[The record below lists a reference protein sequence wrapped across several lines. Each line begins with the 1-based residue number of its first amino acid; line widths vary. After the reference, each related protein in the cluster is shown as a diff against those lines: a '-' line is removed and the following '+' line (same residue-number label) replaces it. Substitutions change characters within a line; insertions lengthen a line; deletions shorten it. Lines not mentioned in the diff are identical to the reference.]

1 MTVTGDVGFISD
13 STKLTS
19 ESLKHF
25 SDNEELSSH
34 LHLSHPSTSSIL
46 TPGSNT
52 PRNRDQRSEWLGDP
66 EAILS
71 VRRPRKPGLDQIHT
85 ARRSSSEQ
93 NVLGDF
99 SSISSGSVMLTPRD
113 RSNSF
118 CSTKE
123 RKLQSAEG
131 DECHI
136 PNRRGG
142 SLKERPTTNTEQG
155 KYGTKPL
162 VRSYS
167 MLTKTSLT
175 ELQNRCGALGIGRS
189 GSQEIKKMT
198 ACKEDSDS
206 ISNRN
211 WRKTKHGSLKEKNRT
226 SFQRNDTEP
235 IIKQSLSRKS
245 SADGEPIIKQSLSR
259 KSSADGEPIIKQS
272 LSRKSSADGEPI
284 IKQSLSRKS
293 SADGEPIIKQ
303 SLSRKS
309 SADGEPIIKQSLSRK
324 SSADG
329 EPIIKQTLS
338 KKSSTAGEQQGSKE
352 AKSPK
357 NLSRKP
363 SKEMKKKME
372 KSENNQHRQDVRH
385 HTVTYIYG
393 DSANT
398 SYDENSPRKS
408 LSPNSK
414 QSYRPKGLSAN
425 TSPDNS
431 PRMSPL
437 ARDQP
442 VFKY

>member
-1 MTVTGDVGFISD
+1 MSAHFIFHKKYPKEDIMGGVGFISD

-25 SDNEELSSH
+25 GDNEELSSH
-34 LHLSHPSTSSIL
+34 LQLSHPSTSSIL

-52 PRNRDQRSEWLGDP
+52 PRYRDQRSEWLGDP

-99 SSISSGSVMLTPRD
+99 GSISSGSLMLTPRD

-123 RKLQSAEG
+123 RKLQSSEG

-167 MLTKTSLT
+167 MLTKTSLQ
-175 ELQNRCGALGIGRS
+175 ELQNRCGALGTGRS
-189 GSQEIKKMT
+189 GSQDIKKMT
-198 ACKEDSDS
+198 ACREDSDS

-309 SADGEPIIKQSLSRK
+309 S
-324 SSADG
+324 
-329 EPIIKQTLS
+329 
-338 KKSSTAGEQQGSKE
+338 TAGEQQGSKG
-352 AKSPK
+352 ANSPK

-363 SKEMKKKME
+363 SKEMKKKIE
-372 KSENNQHRQDVRH
+372 KSENIQPGQDVRH

-393 DSANT
+393 DSAST
-398 SYDENSPRKS
+398 SNSLDENSPRKS
-408 LSPNSK
+408 LSPKSK
-414 QSYRPKGLSAN
+414 QSYRAKGLSAN

-431 PRMSPL
+431 PRISPL
-437 ARDQP
+437 AREQP

>member
-1 MTVTGDVGFISD
+1 MRLLILFPLKPLNILKDITGGVALISD
-13 STKLTS
+13 STKLTN

-25 SDNEELSSH
+25 GDNEELSGH
-34 LHLSHPSTSSIL
+34 LQLSHPSTSSIITG

-52 PRNRDQRSEWLGDP
+52 PRYRDQRSEWLGDP

-99 SSISSGSVMLTPRD
+99 SNISSGSVMLTPRD

-155 KYGTKPL
+155 KYGTRPL

-167 MLTKTSLT
+167 MLTKTSLQ
-175 ELQNRCGALGIGRS
+175 ELQNRCGALGTSRS
-189 GSQEIKKMT
+189 GSQEIKKMN

-226 SFQRNDTEP
+226 SLRRNDTEP

-272 LSRKSSADGEPI
+272 LSRKSS
-284 IKQSLSRKS
+284 
-293 SADGEPIIKQ
+293 
-303 SLSRKS
+303 
-309 SADGEPIIKQSLSRK
+309 
-324 SSADG
+324 
-329 EPIIKQTLS
+329 
-338 KKSSTAGEQQGSKE
+338 TAGEQQGSKG
-352 AKSPK
+352 ANSPK

-363 SKEMKKKME
+363 SKEMKKKIE
-372 KSENNQHRQDVRH
+372 KSENIQPGQDVRH
-385 HTVTYIYG
+385 HTVTYIFG
-393 DSANT
+393 DST
-398 SYDENSPRKS
+398 STSNSLDENSPRKS
-408 LSPNSK
+408 LSPKSK

-425 TSPDNS
+425 SSPDNS
-431 PRMSPL
+431 PRISPL

>member
-13 STKLTS
+13 STRLTN

-25 SDNEELSSH
+25 GDNEELSGH
-34 LHLSHPSTSSIL
+34 LQLSHPSTSSII
-46 TPGSNT
+46 TPGSNM
-52 PRNRDQRSEWLGDP
+52 PRYRDQRSEWLGDP

-155 KYGTKPL
+155 KYGTRPL

-167 MLTKTSLT
+167 MLTKTSLQD
-175 ELQNRCGALGIGRS
+175 LQNRCGALGTGRS
-189 GSQEIKKMT
+189 GGQEIKKMT
-198 ACKEDSDS
+198 ACREDSDS
-206 ISNRN
+206 ISDRN

-226 SFQRNDTEP
+226 NFQRNDTEP

-272 LSRKSSADGEPI
+272 SSRKSSTDGEPK
-284 IKQSLSRKS
+284 KQSLSRKS
-293 SADGEPIIKQ
+293 SADGE
-303 SLSRKS
+303 
-309 SADGEPIIKQSLSRK
+309 
-324 SSADG
+324 
-329 EPIIKQTLS
+329 
-338 KKSSTAGEQQGSKE
+338 QQGSKG

-372 KSENNQHRQDVRH
+372 KSEKNQPGQDVRH
-385 HTVTYIYG
+385 HTVTYIFG
-393 DSANT
+393 DSAST
-398 SYDENSPRKS
+398 SNSLDENSPRKS
-408 LSPNSK
+408 LSPKSK

-431 PRMSPL
+431 PRISPL